1 MKKSDGNLKG
11 TTRTLDMID
20 GECPLEDGIMSKNGF
35 AVLADKGKVLTEVGD
50 IAGNSVSTI
59 DLYLFAYGRDYRQ
72 ALKDFYQLTGT
83 HQSFLGL
90 LWEIGGVGITIT
102 VINHIWL

>member
-1 MKKSDGNLKG
+1 
-11 TTRTLDMID
+11 MID

-72 ALKDFYQLTGT
+72 ALER
-83 HQSFLGL
+83 FLSADREHTKASSVCFGKL
-90 LWEIGGVGITIT
+90 VESVLR
-102 VINHIWL
+102 LQ